1 LRLPVGIDSL
11 QPRLVS
17 QRPRVLKAERVLVS
31 FYRFLER
38 MGDGTGNSSAKVQK
52 TNVWRIY
59 QALDLSNE
67 KQIARYD
74 NGVGTPSNR
83 YLALAGGTFGWG
95 LKRNVLDIHMFVF
108 AIWFANFVSRF
119 DVSLRL

>member
-1 LRLPVGIDSL
+1 
-11 QPRLVS
+11 
-17 QRPRVLKAERVLVS
+17 
-31 FYRFLER
+31 

-59 QALDLSNE
+59 QALDLSKE

-119 DVSLRL
+119 DVSLYRSAQRPTGRNSDQPASTIKGDTP